1 MLPSRFSLQTD
12 SQKTYSAVQELQDGE
27 EGLAGY
33 NLDIVKKLA
42 GGLGIKSDTGLPSS
56 RVVEFGAGTGTLA
69 EVWREQFALDPFCI
83 EIDPDLLRILRSK
96 GFKTSSS
103 IQNLSSN
110 IPYIYTSNV
119 LEHIEDDVS
128 VLRIIRNKME
138 KGGKIAIYVPAL
150 PILFSDLDRSV
161 GHFRR
166 YRKSELLRK
175 VKLAGYEVDE
185 CYYNDCVG
193 VLASLLL
200 RILGYKN
207 KAGLG
212 SKKSLLLYDRYAY
225 PISKILD
232 RLIFKY
238 LIGKNLYLFATNP
251 TN

>member
-12 SQKTYSAVQELQDGE
+12 SQKTYSAIQELQDGE

-33 NLDIVKKLA
+33 NLDIVKKLV
-42 GGLGIKSDTGLPSS
+42 GGLGINSDTWLPSS

-69 EVWREQFALDPFCI
+69 EVWREQFALDPICI

-96 GFKTSSS
+96 GFTTSSS

-110 IPYIYTSNV
+110 IPFIYTSNV

-150 PILFSDLDRSV
+150 PILFSDLDRNV

-166 YRKSELLRK
+166 YKKSELLRK
-175 VKLAGYEVDE
+175 VKLAGYEVDK

-212 SKKSLLLYDRYAY
+212 SKKSLLLYDHYAY

-232 RLIFKY
+232 RLIFRY
-238 LIGKNLYLFATNP
+238 LIGKNLFLFATNP